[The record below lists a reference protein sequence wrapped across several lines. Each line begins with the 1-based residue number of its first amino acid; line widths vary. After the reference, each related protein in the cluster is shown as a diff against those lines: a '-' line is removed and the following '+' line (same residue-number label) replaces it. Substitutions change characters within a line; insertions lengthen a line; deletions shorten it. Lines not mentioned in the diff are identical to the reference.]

1 MTIPN
6 LDNIYQKILEL
17 REKHIKE
24 KRFVLILAFITG
36 LGCALAAFLLKSSIH
51 FVQDIVKSLMAND
64 SLNYWY
70 LAFPAVGII
79 IASLFVKYVVKDD
92 ISHGVTKI
100 LYAISQ
106 HKAIIKLHNCWSSIV
121 ASSITIGFGGSVGAE
136 APIVLTGS
144 AIGSNLGQFF
154 KMDQRT
160 LMLLVG
166 CGAAGAVGGIFKA
179 PIAGVAFV
187 MEVLLMDLTMTSIVP
202 LLIASV
208 TATAFSYLFM
218 GNEVMFH
225 FDNYAPFTLDRVPYL
240 ILLGVV
246 CGLISLYF
254 TRGMN
259 WLEGIF
265 RRLKVPYKKILVGGL
280 MLGVLIFLFPPLYGE
295 GYDTIN
301 ALLTGECYNLFNQ
314 SFLYNYRF
322 DAWAIVLYLSLI
334 VFFKIFASAAT
345 NGAGGT
351 GGIFAPSL
359 FVGCI
364 TGFVVAEGLN
374 IVGLPVPHQ
383 NFAFAGMAGLMSGVM
398 HAPLT
403 GTFLIAELT
412 GGYDLFMT
420 LMITSVIAYLTIIVF
435 ERHSLY
441 AMRLAQKGELLTHHK
456 DRAVLTLMKMD
467 NVIETDLSIVTPETT
482 LGQLVKVISKSNRNL
497 FPVVNPKTQ
506 RFVGV
511 VSLDEVRNIMFRPE
525 LYDRYTVQELM
536 NMPPARI
543 VVNMPM
549 DKVMDTFE
557 NTGAWNLPVVDEENK
572 YIGFVSKSK
581 IFNTYR
587 KVLVHFS
594 EE

>member
-17 REKHIKE
+17 REKHIKD
-24 KRFVLILAFITG
+24 KQFILILAFLTG
-36 LGCALAAFLLKSSIH
+36 IGCALAAFLLKSSIH

-70 LAFPAVGII
+70 LAFPAVGIV

-154 KMDQRT
+154 KLDQRT

-179 PIAGVAFV
+179 PIAGVTFV

-225 FDNYAPFTLDRVPYL
+225 FDNYAPFTLDRIPYL

-259 WLEGIF
+259 FLEGIF

-322 DAWAIVLYLSLI
+322 DAWAIILYLSLI
-334 VFFKIFASAAT
+334 IFFKIFASAAT

-435 ERHSLY
+435 EPHSLY

-467 NVIETDLSIVTPETT
+467 NVIETDLSVVTPETT
-482 LGQLVKVISKSNRNL
+482 LGQLVKVISKSHRNL
-497 FPVVNPKTQ
+497 FPVVNPKNG
-506 RFVGV
+506 RFVGI
-511 VSLDEVRNIMFRPE
+511 VSLDEVRNIMFRPA
-525 LYDRYTVQELM
+525 LYNRYTVQDLM
-536 NMPPARI
+536 TMPPARI
-543 VVNMPM
+543 ISNMSM
-549 DKVMDTFE
+549 DKVMDIFE